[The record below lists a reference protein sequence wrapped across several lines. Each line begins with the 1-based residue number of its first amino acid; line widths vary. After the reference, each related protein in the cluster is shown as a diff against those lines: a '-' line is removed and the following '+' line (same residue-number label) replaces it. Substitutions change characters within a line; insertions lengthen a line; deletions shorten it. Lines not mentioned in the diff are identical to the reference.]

1 MLRRKNMHI
10 TKKLLSSF
18 LIVLLGI
25 PFFAQTT
32 QESADP
38 DESLKYRVAVNVMVV
53 PVFAVDSNGNPVY
66 DLKQEELQLY
76 VNDEAADILLFK
88 RYEFGHEEKI
98 KETVESG
105 ESVDAVEQS
114 QDRVIFVILD
124 TMFNSLT
131 GFRRTKEIAVNLI
144 NERLPG
150 DHFVVLENNPIG
162 GLKYIGGSDKDMEE
176 LIKKIKKLNPPP
188 DKWSSDL
195 HSSRELRNNISY
207 DPTTDP
213 RLESGKWQSVRDLHV
228 RSESQRYQH
237 QVKYFTHVLSQ
248 FRYALKTIDK
258 PKIVFLISEG
268 IALGAF
274 RAAIDK
280 ADIEAVGEQEGSSA
294 ADLMAGGA
302 GKGFYS
308 ILNKDEK
315 TVFDQNKIYSSFM
328 LKYLV
333 DVVKSINKG
342 GSVLYT
348 INPRRTSDIND
359 EEASG
364 EMSLRY
370 MAGESGG
377 KYFAGSKPKKI
388 IERVKKTTAAY
399 YELFYS
405 IIPDMGSDMNVRL
418 ECRREGVRIHSL
430 SHTEKNRPYYR
441 MEPVQKKLF
450 ALNVVTGGSWSRIA
464 GRVMQVKYSKAK
476 PAKGESEKAVTF
488 RVPLP
493 DVMRN
498 RKVDMFLI
506 HMDPDTQKTDIN
518 LLSSSVTDVVNI
530 RFKPRKDKNQFF
542 VVIEPTTPYCIYNKI

>member
-1 MLRRKNMHI
+1 MHI
-10 TKKLLSSF
+10 TKKTLSSF

-25 PFFAQTT
+25 PFFAQTS
-32 QESADP
+32 QESIDP
-38 DESLKYRVAVNVMVV
+38 NESLKYRVAVNVIVV
-53 PVFAVDSNGNPVY
+53 PVFAVDSKGNPIY

-76 VNDEAADILLFK
+76 VNDEPIDILLFK
-88 RYEFGHEEKI
+88 RYEFGHEQKI

-105 ESVDAVEQS
+105 KSVEAVEQS
-114 QDRVIFVILD
+114 QDRVIFIILD

-131 GFRRTKEIAVNLI
+131 GFRRTKEIAVSLI

-150 DHFVVLENNPIG
+150 DHFVVLENNPVG
-162 GLKYIGGSDKDMEE
+162 GLKYIGGSDKDAEE
-176 LIKKIKKLNPPP
+176 LIKKIKKLNPTP

-195 HSSRELRNNISY
+195 HSSRVLRNNISY

-213 RLESGKWQSVRDLHV
+213 RLETGKWKSVRDLHV

-237 QVKYFTHVLSQ
+237 QVRYFTHVLSQ
-248 FRYALKTIDK
+248 FKYALKTIDK

-274 RAAIDK
+274 RAALSK
-280 ADIEAVGEQEGSSA
+280 TDIEAVNEQEGSA
-294 ADLMAGGA
+294 ADLMGRP

-348 INPRRTSDIND
+348 INPRRTDDIND
-359 EEASG
+359 DEASG

-405 IIPDMGSDMNVRL
+405 VIPDMGSDMSVRL
-418 ECRREGVRIHSL
+418 ECKRKGVRIHSL
-430 SHTEKNRPYYR
+430 THTEKNRPYYR

-464 GRVMQVKYSKAK
+464 GRVMRVKYRKAK
-476 PAKGESEKAVTF
+476 PAKGKDEKIVTLQ
-488 RVPLP
+488 VPLP
-493 DVMRN
+493 DVMIN
-498 RKVDMFLI
+498 HKVDMFLI
-506 HMDPDTQKTDIN
+506 RMDPKTQKTDIK
-518 LLSSSVTDVVNI
+518 LLSNNVTDTVNLK
-530 RFKPRKDKNQFF
+530 FKSRKDKNQFF

>member
-1 MLRRKNMHI
+1 MHT
-10 TKKLLSSF
+10 TKKILSSF

-25 PFFAQTT
+25 PFIAQTS
-32 QESADP
+32 QEPIEP

-53 PVFAVDSNGNPVY
+53 PVFAVDRKGNPVY

-76 VNDEAADILLFK
+76 VNDEPTDVLLFK
-88 RYEFGHEEKI
+88 RYEFGHEQKI

-105 ESVDAVEQS
+105 KSVEAVEQS
-114 QDRVIFVILD
+114 QDRVIFIILD

-131 GFRRTKEIAVNLI
+131 GFRRTKEIATNLI
-144 NERLPG
+144 KERLPG
-150 DHFVVLENNPIG
+150 DHFVVLENNPVG
-162 GLKYIGGSDKDMEE
+162 GLKYIGGSDKDVEQ

-195 HSSRELRNNISY
+195 HASRVLRNNISY
-207 DPTTDP
+207 DPMTDP
-213 RLESGKWQSVRDLHV
+213 RLESGKWKSVRDLHV
-228 RSESQRYQH
+228 SSESQRYQH
-237 QVKYFTHVLSQ
+237 QVRYFIRVLSQ

-274 RAAIDK
+274 RAALGA
-280 ADIEAVGEQEGSSA
+280 ADTAAAGGGAGSSA
-294 ADLMAGGA
+294 ADALGTP

-308 ILNKDEK
+308 ILNQDEK

-333 DVVKSINKG
+333 DVVRSINKG

-348 INPRRTSDIND
+348 INPRRTDDIND
-359 EEASG
+359 DEASG

-418 ECRREGVRIHSL
+418 ECKRKGVRIHSL

-464 GRVMQVKYSKAK
+464 GRVMKVKYKKSK
-476 PAKGESEKAVTF
+476 PAKGESEKVMTLQ
-488 RVPLP
+488 VPLP
-493 DVMRN
+493 NVMRN
-498 RKVDMFLI
+498 HKVDMFLF
-506 HMDPDTQKTDIN
+506 HMDPKTQKTDIN
-518 LLSSSVTDVVNI
+518 LMSSNVTDVVNI
-530 RFKPRKDKNQFF
+530 KFKPKKDKNQFF
-542 VVIEPTTPYCIYNKI
+542 VIIEPTTPYCIYNKI

>member
-1 MLRRKNMHI
+1 MLI
-10 TKKLLSSF
+10 TKKILSAF

-32 QESADP
+32 QESIDP
-38 DESLKYRVAVNVMVV
+38 NETLKYRVAVNVMVV
-53 PVFAVDSNGNPVY
+53 PVFAVDRKGNPVY
-66 DLKQEELQLY
+66 DIKQEELQLY
-76 VNDEAADILLFK
+76 VNDEPTDILLFK
-88 RYEFGHEEKI
+88 RYEFGHEQKI

-105 ESVDAVEQS
+105 EPVEAVEQS
-114 QDRVIFVILD
+114 QDRVIFIILD

-162 GLKYIGGSDKDMEE
+162 GLKYIGGSDRDVEQ

-195 HSSRELRNNISY
+195 HSSRVLRNNISY

-213 RLESGKWQSVRDLHV
+213 RLESGKWKSVRDLHV

-237 QVKYFTHVLSQ
+237 QVKYFTYVLSQ

-274 RAAIDK
+274 RAALDK
-280 ADIEAVGEQEGSSA
+280 TDIEEVGEQEESSA
-294 ADLMAGGA
+294 AELMAGGT

-328 LKYLV
+328 LKYLL

-348 INPRRTSDIND
+348 INPRRTDDIND

-418 ECRREGVRIHSL
+418 ECKREGVRIHSL

-464 GRVMQVKYSKAK
+464 GRVMQVKYKKSK
-476 PAKGESEKAVTF
+476 PAKGESEKAVTLQ
-488 RVPLP
+488 VPLP
-493 DVMRN
+493 NVMRN
-498 RKVDMFLI
+498 HKVDMFLL
-506 HMDPDTQKTDIN
+506 HMDPKTQKTDIN
-518 LLSSSVTDVVNI
+518 LMSSNVTDVVNI
-530 RFKPRKDKNQFF
+530 KFKPRKDKNQFF
-542 VVIEPTTPYCIYNKI
+542 VIIEPTTPYCIYNKI